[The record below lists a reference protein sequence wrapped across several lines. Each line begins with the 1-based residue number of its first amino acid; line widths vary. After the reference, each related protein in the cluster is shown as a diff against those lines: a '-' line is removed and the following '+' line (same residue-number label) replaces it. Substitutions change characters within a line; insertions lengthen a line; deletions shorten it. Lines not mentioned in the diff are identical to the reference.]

1 MCICVLYLFI
11 THVYMH
17 LYDANEE
24 MPVHVYVHLYCIFY
38 SGYFSNDFLSISYT
52 NYHGKPVS
60 IHEVLQLALQ
70 FVGSYDNQNDSNL
83 LGPIPKTGTSSDVN
97 ITGTCLR
104 QWTTEIE
111 SEIAGHI
118 WNTVY

>member
-1 MCICVLYLFI
+1 MQMKKCQYMCTYIQYI
-11 THVYMH
+11 HVHTVSFTVVTFFNYM
-17 LYDANEE
+17 Y
-24 MPVHVYVHLYCIFY
+24 
-38 SGYFSNDFLSISYT
+38 FLSISYT